1 MGLSEDIKD
10 EVDTKAYKTVDE
22 SKTNKQKQSKSD
34 RVLNSLLVVLTIAL
48 LLMTGSRF
56 FVFPAVI
63 EGRSM
68 ETTLQPDERV
78 WVTSKSFSTY
88 KHGSIILFNNPFGEK
103 TDAWYNI
110 GELTNFEEPVRYIK
124 RIIGVPGDTVQYSM
138 DNVTLNGVVY
148 YERGYATLE
157 GKDIHEVTLAEGEYF
172 VMGDNHDFS
181 LDSRSFGPIKEE
193 SIIGTM
199 KQTEEEIKDY
209 FMNHYYTQSERVE
222 DFRKQLEEERDFT
235 QG

>member
-34 RVLNSLLVVLTIAL
+34 RVLNSLLVALTIAL

-124 RIIGVPGDTVQYSM
+124 RIIGVPGDTIQYSM

-222 DFRKQLEEERDFT
+222 DFRKQLEEEREFT

>member
-1 MGLSEDIKD
+1 MGLSEDMKD

-22 SKTNKQKQSKSD
+22 SKINKQKQSKSD

-48 LLMTGSRF
+48 ILMTGSRF

-222 DFRKQLEEERDFT
+222 DFRKQLEEEREFT

>member
-22 SKTNKQKQSKSD
+22 SKINKQKQSKSD

-48 LLMTGSRF
+48 ILMTGSRF

>member
-1 MGLSEDIKD
+1 
-10 EVDTKAYKTVDE
+10 
-22 SKTNKQKQSKSD
+22 
-34 RVLNSLLVVLTIAL
+34 
-48 LLMTGSRF
+48 
-56 FVFPAVI
+56 
-63 EGRSM
+63 M
-68 ETTLQPDERV
+68 E
-78 WVTSKSFSTY
+78 K
-88 KHGSIILFNNPFGEK
+88 K

-110 GELTNFEEPVRYIK
+110 GELTNFTEPVRYVK
-124 RIIGVPGDTVQYSM
+124 RIIGTPGDTIQYSA
-138 DNVTLNGVVY
+138 DNVTVNGVVY

-209 FMNHYYTQSERVE
+209 FMNHYYTQSERL
-222 DFRKQLEEERDFT
+222 DNFSKQLEEEREFT

>member
-1 MGLSEDIKD
+1 MGLSEDMKD
-10 EVDTKAYKTVDE
+10 EVATKDYKVVDE

-34 RVLNSLLVVLTIAL
+34 RVLNSMLTVLTIAL
-48 LLMTGSRF
+48 ILTAGSRF

-68 ETTLQPDERV
+68 QETLQQDQKI

-88 KHGSIILFNNPFGEK
+88 KQGSIILFNNPFGEK

-110 GELTNFEEPVRYIK
+110 GELTNFEEPVRYVK
-124 RIIGVPGDTVQYSM
+124 RIIGTPGDTIQYSA
-138 DNVTLNGVVY
+138 DNVTVNGVVY

-157 GKDIHEVTLAEGEYF
+157 GKDSHEVTLAEGEYF
-172 VMGDNHDFS
+172 VMGDNHDHS

-209 FMNHYYTQSERVE
+209 FMNHYYTQSERL
-222 DFRKQLEEERDFT
+222 DNFSKQLQEEREFAQD
-235 QG
+235 